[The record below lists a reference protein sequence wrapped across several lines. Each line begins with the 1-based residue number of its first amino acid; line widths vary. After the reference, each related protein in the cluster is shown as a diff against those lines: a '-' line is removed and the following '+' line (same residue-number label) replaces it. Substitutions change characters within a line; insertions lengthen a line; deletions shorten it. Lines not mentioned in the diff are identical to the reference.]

1 MRRLSSTE
9 SEILLDAVSRLAAA
23 DGITGMP
30 IAAQISYLILDEEGE
45 ERAAGFYSGGVV
57 QAMGLVRYQQL
68 QLDHDA
74 VCDCGDDFDD
84 DFDDEEDG

>member
-1 MRRLSSTE
+1 M
-9 SEILLDAVSRLAAA
+9 DAVSKLAAA

-30 IAAQISYLILDEEGE
+30 MAAQISYLVIDEDGQ
-45 ERAAGFYSGGVV
+45 ERVAGFYTGGAV
-57 QAMGLVRYQQL
+57 QALGLTRYQQL

-84 DFDDEEDG
+84 EEDG